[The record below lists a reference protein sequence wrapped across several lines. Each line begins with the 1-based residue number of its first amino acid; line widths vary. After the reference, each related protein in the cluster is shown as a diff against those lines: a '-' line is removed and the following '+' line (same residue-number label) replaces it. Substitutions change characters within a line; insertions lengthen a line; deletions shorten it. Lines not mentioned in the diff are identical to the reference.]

1 MVTTA
6 GCYLSAAVRAGKW
19 EGGKTSSPASTLDE
33 ELTDKVPAGLRHV
46 DIDRMLEL
54 SSATGTNGNEPC
66 YGVLDF
72 TGMKAARNHPAED
85 ERARMVQLATRRSS

>member
-1 MVTTA
+1 
-6 GCYLSAAVRAGKW
+6 
-19 EGGKTSSPASTLDE
+19 
-33 ELTDKVPAGLRHV
+33 
-46 DIDRMLEL
+46 MLEL

>member
-1 MVTTA
+1 MRLGPEPKATRGFMGWLGSGRGEKQVH
-6 GCYLSAAVRAGKW
+6 LK
-19 EGGKTSSPASTLDE
+19 
-33 ELTDKVPAGLRHV
+33 ELTQKVPAGLRHV

>member
-1 MVTTA
+1 MRLGPEPKATRGFMGWLGSGRGKKQVSE
-6 GCYLSAAVRAGKW
+6 LAGK
-19 EGGKTSSPASTLDE
+19 G
-33 ELTDKVPAGLRHV
+33 PAGLRHV